1 MSINKDDNNVK
12 IYRFK
17 LTNEVVEMI
26 NEFSKIHQ
34 YDDKKIYKEKWKEW
48 LEKNSEIID
57 REKERLIN
65 LGCNK
70 NIEEKMYR
78 SGRYYFRKKTTD
90 QDKKVKQR
98 RKYISC
104 DINFI
109 ELIDNH
115 INDNIK
121 SLKTNFKPSKEYID
135 FEKTYNNEIK
145 TEIDRIHNLSEKN
158 NVTKE
163 DIVNKIKK
171 TYKNRYYLISH

>member
-1 MSINKDDNNVK
+1 MSINKHEKDVK
-12 IYRFK
+12 IFRFK
-17 LTNEVVEMI
+17 LTNELVEMI

-48 LEKNSEIID
+48 LEINSEIID

-78 SGRYYFRKKTTD
+78 SGRYYFRKKTD
-90 QDKKVKQR
+90 QDKKVTQR

-104 DINFI
+104 DFNFI

-121 SLKTNFKPSKEYID
+121 LLKTNFKPSKEYID
-135 FEKTYNNEIK
+135 FEETHNNDIK
-145 TEIDRIHNLSEKN
+145 TEIDRIHNLSETN
-158 NVTKE
+158 NITKE